1 MSQHFQSLKGLC
13 IYVKVQHQFKS
24 AQAQALTRQTMI
36 QQIQRE
42 LQQAKDQNL
51 TKNKELQ
58 QATQEVNNVRS
69 ALTQAENKV
78 KKNNFTLFPLLLIY
92 FLGIFLVNPQV
103 LFIFTGDWASGAAGQ
118 CSEG

>member
-78 KKNNFTLFPLLLIY
+78 KKTLLLC
-92 FLGIFLVNPQV
+92 FHSSWFIFL
-103 LFIFTGDWASGAAGQ
+103 AYS
-118 CSEG
+118 